1 MNISAWAIRRPLPV
15 IVLFIILTLAGIHAF
30 LGLGVNETPN
40 IDLPIVTVSVAQ
52 IGAAPSELETQV
64 TRKVEDAIAGIGN
77 IKHITST
84 VVEGTSTTTIE
95 FELGTDTDRALN
107 DVRDAVTRIR
117 QQLPASI
124 TDPVIQRLDFAGGPL
139 ATYTVSSTTRS
150 VEDLSWFIDND
161 ISRALLSVPGVGQVQ
176 RSGGVDREIQIN
188 LDPTRLQALGLTAN
202 QVNTQIRAL
211 NINMPGGRGTVGGSE
226 QSIRTL
232 GSAETV
238 AQLRAARIAL
248 PNGGWTRL
256 EDIGKVIDTY
266 AEPRQRAL
274 LDDRPV
280 VAFQVIRSTGASLVA
295 VGDAV
300 DQQLAKLRKTLPPDM
315 RIDKIRSNVP
325 FVMESYTASFDSL
338 ELGALLAVIVIWLF
352 LRDWRASLI
361 SALAMPLSIIP
372 TFAAMKWLGFT
383 LNNMSLLGL
392 ALVIGILV
400 DDAIV
405 EVENIVRH
413 IHMGKK
419 PYEAALEAADEI
431 GMAVIAT
438 SATIIVVF
446 VPVAF
451 MGGIP
456 GQFFKQFGLTVAM
469 AVFFSLLVARLVTP
483 LMSAHWLKKP
493 PEEKGRSRVMALYER
508 LMIASLHHRWVVVAV
523 ALAFFVFSGNLA
535 RKIPT
540 ELFAD
545 TDRGETVLSISLPPG
560 ATLDETT
567 KAVIEADKI
576 ARKHPE
582 VALTFATIGTPSTG
596 RGMNAG
602 GGGAVNS
609 ASLYI
614 ELKPRGERALSQ
626 QQLEQVLRPELRAV
640 PGVRMSFGSAVGGPG
655 SNIQIVLA
663 SDNDADLEKAGDAL
677 LADMRTIAGLEDVQ
691 SGAAL
696 RRPEIVVIPDV
707 AKAAEQG
714 VTIADIAQTAQ
725 IATLGDAEQNL
736 AKFDLPGR
744 QIDIRVQLEPK
755 FRDQLDTIRR
765 LQVPAEGN
773 HLVPLMSVA
782 KVEMSSGPSQIDRY
796 DRMRRYAINAS
807 LAPGF
812 TLGQAIKAVHAQ
824 PAYRSMPADVRE
836 LPSGNVEIQGEVF
849 SGFAFSIASAILGIY
864 LVLVL
869 LFGEFLQPFTI
880 MMSLPLSLGG
890 ALIAL
895 LMAGKPLGMYA
906 LIGIVMLMGLV
917 TKNAILLVE
926 YVLVAMAR
934 GVRRNE
940 AILESGETRM
950 RPIMMTTVAMVAGM
964 VPIALGLGAGSE
976 VRAPMAIAVVGGLI
990 SSTFLTLVVV
1000 PVVFTL
1006 VDDARSAVSRAFRG
1020 VRAVRRRRARG

>member
-1 MNISAWAIRRPLPV
+1 
-15 IVLFIILTLAGIHAF
+15 
-30 LGLGVNETPN
+30 
-40 IDLPIVTVSVAQ
+40 
-52 IGAAPSELETQV
+52 
-64 TRKVEDAIAGIGN
+64 
-77 IKHITST
+77 
-84 VVEGTSTTTIE
+84 
-95 FELGTDTDRALN
+95 
-107 DVRDAVTRIR
+107 
-117 QQLPASI
+117 
-124 TDPVIQRLDFAGGPL
+124 
-139 ATYTVSSTTRS
+139 
-150 VEDLSWFIDND
+150 
-161 ISRALLSVPGVGQVQ
+161 
-176 RSGGVDREIQIN
+176 
-188 LDPTRLQALGLTAN
+188 
-202 QVNTQIRAL
+202 
-211 NINMPGGRGTVGGSE
+211 
-226 QSIRTL
+226 
-232 GSAETV
+232 
-238 AQLRAARIAL
+238 
-248 PNGGWTRL
+248 
-256 EDIGKVIDTY
+256 
-266 AEPRQRAL
+266 
-274 LDDRPV
+274 
-280 VAFQVIRSTGASLVA
+280 
-295 VGDAV
+295 
-300 DQQLAKLRKTLPPDM
+300 
-315 RIDKIRSNVP
+315 
-325 FVMESYTASFDSL
+325 
-338 ELGALLAVIVIWLF
+338 
-352 LRDWRASLI
+352 
-361 SALAMPLSIIP
+361 
-372 TFAAMKWLGFT
+372 
-383 LNNMSLLGL
+383 
-392 ALVIGILV
+392 
-400 DDAIV
+400 
-405 EVENIVRH
+405 
-413 IHMGKK
+413 
-419 PYEAALEAADEI
+419 
-431 GMAVIAT
+431 
-438 SATIIVVF
+438 
-446 VPVAF
+446 
-451 MGGIP
+451 
-456 GQFFKQFGLTVAM
+456 
-469 AVFFSLLVARLVTP
+469 
-483 LMSAHWLKKP
+483 
-493 PEEKGRSRVMALYER
+493 
-508 LMIASLHHRWVVVAV
+508 
-523 ALAFFVFSGNLA
+523 
-535 RKIPT
+535 
-540 ELFAD
+540 
-545 TDRGETVLSISLPPG
+545 
-560 ATLDETT
+560 
-567 KAVIEADKI
+567 
-576 ARKHPE
+576 
-582 VALTFATIGTPSTG
+582 
-596 RGMNAG
+596 
-602 GGGAVNS
+602 
-609 ASLYI
+609 
-614 ELKPRGERALSQ
+614 
-626 QQLEQVLRPELRAV
+626 
-640 PGVRMSFGSAVGGPG
+640 
-655 SNIQIVLA
+655 
-663 SDNDADLEKAGDAL
+663 
-677 LADMRTIAGLEDVQ
+677 MRTIAGLEDVQ